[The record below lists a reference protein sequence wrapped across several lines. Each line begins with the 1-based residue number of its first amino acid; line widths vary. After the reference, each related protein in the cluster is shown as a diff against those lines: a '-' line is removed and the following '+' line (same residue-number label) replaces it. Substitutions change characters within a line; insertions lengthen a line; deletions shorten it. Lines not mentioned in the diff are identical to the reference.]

1 MHSILLCAESADQQ
15 GGCSSRPYTLKCL
28 HVSSLYQFQFNMAL
42 HTKAVKNHA
51 YWLGNEIERVFP
63 DLENPHENCDLRLNY
78 WTLERGKI
86 ISNFITDNN

>member
-1 MHSILLCAESADQQ
+1 
-15 GGCSSRPYTLKCL
+15 
-28 HVSSLYQFQFNMAL
+28 MAL

-51 YWLGNEIERVFP
+51 YWLGNP

>member
-1 MHSILLCAESADQQ
+1 
-15 GGCSSRPYTLKCL
+15 
-28 HVSSLYQFQFNMAL
+28 MAL

-51 YWLGNEIERVFP
+51 YWLGNEIERVSP

>member
-1 MHSILLCAESADQQ
+1 
-15 GGCSSRPYTLKCL
+15 
-28 HVSSLYQFQFNMAL
+28 MAL

-51 YWLGNEIERVFP
+51 YWLGNEIERVSP

-78 WTLERGKI
+78 LTLERGKI

>member
-1 MHSILLCAESADQQ
+1 
-15 GGCSSRPYTLKCL
+15 
-28 HVSSLYQFQFNMAL
+28 MAL

-86 ISNFITDNN
+86 ISNFIQIIINRPRIMTTKMQSLDIFNLSNKM